1 MAEDTEE
8 LVTEYLRVR
17 TAIQE
22 KEDQHKEEIAA
33 LKEDID
39 ALSARLLD
47 LCNQHDADS
56 IKTKYGTISRRISS
70 RYWSSD
76 WESLHNFIY
85 ENNALSL
92 LEHRIHNVNM
102 RQFLQENPELYP
114 AGLQADTKFVIQVR
128 KPSAR

>member
-22 KEDQHKEEIAA
+22 KEDRHKEEVAV
-33 LKEDID
+33 LRESMDT
-39 ALSARLLD
+39 LSAQLLD

-76 WESLHNFIY
+76 WDSLHKFIY

-102 RQFLQENPELYP
+102 RDFLQENPELYP

>member
-8 LVTEYLRVR
+8 LVTEYIRLR

-22 KEDQHKEEIAA
+22 KEDQHKEDIAV
-33 LKEDID
+33 LRSDMD
-39 ALSARLLD
+39 ALSAKLLD

-76 WESLHNFIY
+76 WESLHSFIH
-85 ENNALSL
+85 ENNALFL

-102 RQFLQENPELYP
+102 KQFLEENPDLYP
-114 AGLQADTKFVIQVR
+114 AGLQADTKFVVQVR

>member
-85 ENNALSL
+85 ERL
-92 LEHRIHNVNM
+92 V
-102 RQFLQENPELYP
+102 
-114 AGLQADTKFVIQVR
+114 
-128 KPSAR
+128 